1 MATHRKRASVRVSPS
16 RQARLDTH
24 TNTQYVCHPQALPAD
39 GRWPRHP
46 AARRAVHLVQAAAA
60 AVGAATGAA
69 QPTSDGA
76 AVARKEAP
84 SGAHACRGV
93 EPVRAGKVGGELPA
107 PEGRSM
113 EGAGD
118 DTLSLNVQCMTGP
131 CTHPPV
137 PPTINLGALGCKLHL
152 QGRGGGDDTG
162 HGHKEPRPSSHL
174 LLQQAAVP
182 ARAGCSMQPKVRC
195 PALLACIH
203 QKRLDG
209 ASHHVQGHIE
219 EVVVHVRLWV
229 DERGGQGTA
238 QGQ

>member
-1 MATHRKRASVRVSPS
+1 VAAHRVTAGEGWGRGEGGYTQEEGERKGEPE
-16 RQARLDTH
+16 QAGTTRHTH

-93 EPVRAGKVGGELPA
+93 EPVRAGKVGVELPA
-107 PEGRSM
+107 PEGRSR

-118 DTLSLNVQCMTGP
+118 DT
-131 CTHPPV
+131 
-137 PPTINLGALGCKLHL
+137 
-152 QGRGGGDDTG
+152 
-162 HGHKEPRPSSHL
+162 
-174 LLQQAAVP
+174 
-182 ARAGCSMQPKVRC
+182 RC
-195 PALLACIH
+195 
-203 QKRLDG
+203 
-209 ASHHVQGHIE
+209 
-219 EVVVHVRLWV
+219 
-229 DERGGQGTA
+229 
-238 QGQ
+238 